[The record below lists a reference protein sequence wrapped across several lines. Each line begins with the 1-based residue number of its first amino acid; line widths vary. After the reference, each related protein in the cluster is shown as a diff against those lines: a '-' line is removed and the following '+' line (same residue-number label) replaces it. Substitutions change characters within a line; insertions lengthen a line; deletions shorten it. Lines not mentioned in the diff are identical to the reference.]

1 MCGKELLC
9 LAVCKGQ
16 ESIVV
21 PHHCWVLHSL
31 CNFTTESQQCFFSV
45 SNAVRLS
52 LLKRDGPHTHIQTRK
67 DTHTCSRKEPSPLFL
82 HLLLTTSR
90 RTCTA
95 LARDRS
101 LSLKKQPHPATISSG
116 PCLNSSLCLR
126 DRQASRNCLFPSP
139 NSPSPSTLAQRELK
153 TINSAVVKHWCN
165 IPLTFA

>member
-1 MCGKELLC
+1 MCGKESLC
-9 LAVCKGQ
+9 LAVRKGQ

-31 CNFTTESQQCFFSV
+31 CNFTTEPQQCFVSV

-52 LLKRDGPHTHIQTRK
+52 FIDLTHIYPHK

-116 PCLNSSLCLR
+116 PRLNSSLCLR